1 MKPLRAPLPQP
12 SRPRP
17 PAPRLLRARLGAGT
31 IGELTRALVQ
41 GGRWWMVPML
51 AVLGLSAL
59 LLSAVAAIE
68 YVAPFVYT
76 IF

>member
-1 MKPLRAPLPQP
+1 MKPLGLPLPPP

-17 PAPRLLRARLGAGT
+17 RAELALRARLGAGT
-31 IGELTRALVQ
+31 IGELARALAR

-51 AVLGLSAL
+51 AVLALCAL